1 MALLN
6 FTVAMFHLNFS
17 AGVCFGVS
25 NERSWSLGAAVSNGD
40 EVPCPRTQGS
50 AFFFIIKNEFFL
62 LLKMDVAC
70 RSKTTL

>member
-25 NERSWSLGAAVSNGD
+25 NKRSRSLGAAVNNGD
-40 EVPCPRTQGS
+40 EVPCPPTQGS
-50 AFFFIIKNEFFL
+50 AFFLIK
-62 LLKMDVAC
+62 K
-70 RSKTTL
+70 

>member
-25 NERSWSLGAAVSNGD
+25 NERSRSLGAAVNNGD
-40 EVPCPRTQGS
+40 EVPCPPTQGS
-50 AFFFIIKNEFFL
+50 AFFLIK
-62 LLKMDVAC
+62 K
-70 RSKTTL
+70 